1 METFK
6 EIIKAA
12 QNAPI
17 WEEGKFLINWAN
29 RNASQED
36 KDAFVEWVDGDM
48 SNVIDVMPNHET
60 TEFFDGAPS
69 WEEIKEIL
77 EQ

>member
-12 QNAPI
+12 KNAPI
-17 WEEGKFLINWAN
+17 WEEGKFLLNWAKK
-29 RNASQED
+29 NASKED
-36 KDAFVEWVDGDM
+36 KDAFVEWVDGYM
-48 SNVIDVMPNHET
+48 SNVIDVMPGHAT
-60 TEFFDGAPS
+60 SDFFEGAPS
-69 WEEIKEIL
+69 WDEIRGIL